1 MYKDKIVI
9 LTGANGQV
17 GRAFLANSL
26 NEHIHAIDT
35 CFDADISNYRHI
47 RITHDFKCEIE
58 TAAIFREIFSRSA
71 LRAELYVLAGVI
83 PDLASIQEVTNAD
96 FEQCLVKNV
105 MPAYSS
111 MRQFCLLAK
120 EKGIPA
126 SITVAGSVGASKA
139 HRWKVAY
146 DSAKA
151 AMEGMTRVFALEYG
165 SANIRS
171 NVVAIG
177 PIAQSKTTMDDG
189 SLLPD
194 LLGLVPMGRYAELSE
209 VVSVLKTVGS
219 PAFDFVNG
227 QVIAIDGGLAT
238 QLRPGSIERGPTQ
251 KNLMPR

>member
-1 MYKDKIVI
+1 M
-9 LTGANGQV
+9 
-17 GRAFLANSL
+17 
-26 NEHIHAIDT
+26 DT
-35 CFDADISNYRHI
+35 SFDAGNSNDRHI
-47 RITHDFKCEIE
+47 RITHDFKSESE
-58 TAAIFREIFSRSA
+58 TASIFGEIFSRPA

-83 PDLASIQEVTNAD
+83 PDLVSIEAVTSAD

-111 MRQFCLLAK
+111 MRQFCILAK

-126 SITVAGSVGASKA
+126 SITVAGSIGASKA

-165 SANIRS
+165 PDNIRS

-177 PIAQSKTTMDDG
+177 PIAQSKTTMEDG
-189 SLLPD
+189 SLLSD
-194 LLGLVPMGRYAELSE
+194 LVGLVPMGRYAELSE

-227 QVIAIDGGLAT
+227 QVVAIDGGLAT
-238 QLRPGSIERGPTQ
+238 QLRPGSIERGPAPQ
-251 KNLMPR
+251 SLMPR